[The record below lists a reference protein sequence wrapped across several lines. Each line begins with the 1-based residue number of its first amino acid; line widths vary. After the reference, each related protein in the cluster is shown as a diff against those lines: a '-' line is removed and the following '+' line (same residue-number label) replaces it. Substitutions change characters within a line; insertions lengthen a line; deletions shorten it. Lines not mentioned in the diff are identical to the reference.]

1 MHEVLVTIA
10 TYTTAAEAYVTKGL
24 LESAGI
30 DCYVFDENIVNMNL
44 FYSNAVG
51 GVKLKVPSSQ
61 LYLAN
66 EILGE
71 NRGIADEEKASE
83 EYVCPRCSS
92 RNVTNKQLPWS
103 VTIFASILM
112 SFPIPYMRKK
122 LECHDCGYSWK
133 EKIKKND
140 N

>member
-24 LESAGI
+24 LESAGVS
-30 DCYVFDENIVNMNL
+30 CYVFDENIVNMNL

-61 LYLAN
+61 LHLAK

-71 NRGIADEEKASE
+71 NRDVVDETKASD
-83 EYVCPRCSS
+83 EYNCPACGS
-92 RNVTNKQLPWS
+92 RNVANKKLPWFI
-103 VTIFASILM
+103 TIFASVLM
-112 SFPIPYMRKK
+112 SFPVPYVRKK
-122 LECHDCGYSWK
+122 LECHDCGYSWR
-133 EKIKKND
+133 EKGKSKI
-140 N
+140 